1 MSDPKPPVPNTW
13 MSRLRDRWFGEPEA
27 AQAPVAIELPPELNT
42 LVEALESPQ
51 VEVRRAAAQAL
62 GDLGDTRAVQP
73 LLAALR
79 RCFRGGNARYQRYL
93 GVAAVAVLVVLAL
106 GLVTGVVALKAFG
119 AIGGMV
125 NLGAAIV
132 RGYLK
137 RSRAN
142 SPVVQ
147 AITGALARIA
157 EQNPTP
163 ELSTAVAD
171 LQAVAADAVHQD
183 RQTRATS
190 REAAEKIE
198 ALTERI
204 KNLPLIAAPPERGTA
219 DLPLPAQPAEPTA
232 EELPRVRL

>member
-1 MSDPKPPVPNTW
+1 MDAW
-13 MSRLRDRWFGEPEA
+13 LIGLRDRWLGEPEPEP
-27 AQAPVAIELPPELNT
+27 APVPVDLPPELSA
-42 LVEALESPQ
+42 LVAALESPQ
-51 VEVRRAAAQAL
+51 VHVRRAAAEAL
-62 GDLGDTRAVQP
+62 GELGDTRAVQP

-79 RCFRGGNARYQRYL
+79 RCFRHGNARYQRYI
-93 GVAAVAVLVVLAL
+93 GVAAVAALVILAL
-106 GLVTGVVALKAFG
+106 GLVTGVLAFQAFG
-119 AIGGMV
+119 VIGGLV
-125 NLGAAIV
+125 NLVASIV

-142 SPVVQ
+142 SPVVR

-171 LQAVAADAVHQD
+171 LEAVAADAVHQD
-183 RQTRATS
+183 RQTRTVS

-204 KNLPLIAAPPERGTA
+204 KNLPLIAAPPETGTA
-219 DLPLPAQPAEPTA
+219 DLPLPAQAAEPRT